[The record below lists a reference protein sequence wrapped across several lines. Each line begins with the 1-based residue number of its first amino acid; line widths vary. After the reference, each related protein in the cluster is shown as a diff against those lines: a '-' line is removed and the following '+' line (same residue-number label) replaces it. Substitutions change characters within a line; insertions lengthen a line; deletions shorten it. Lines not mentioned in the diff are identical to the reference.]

1 MRFYA
6 LWFQKQGRSTGSESK
21 RVESGMEIPTK
32 PGDTLLMNNTNAAN
46 NPKELMQD
54 QIRSGWEDS
63 DITTYFES
71 LGFDFWEIKIE
82 LAKQRAGNSP
92 K

>member
-1 MRFYA
+1 
-6 LWFQKQGRSTGSESK
+6 
-21 RVESGMEIPTK
+21 
-32 PGDTLLMNNTNAAN
+32 MNNTSAAT

-82 LAKQRAGNSP
+82 LAKQRGGNSP